1 MRVRGNPCS
10 HMFYAMNLL
19 VFYCNF
25 NNERK
30 VASVSLTGADVC
42 DKKTGQCKCQ
52 PNVMGRSCDQCM
64 DGYYTVPTDK
74 IFTCQR
80 KFNYSKFLRS
90 NTTFPSNLTY

>member
-80 KFNYSKFLRS
+80 KINYSKFLRS